1 MESAA
6 SEINQSQNEIV
17 AVIVHD
23 LIKVGTLSVDERVD
37 IFPVTATVQRLVDQ
51 LVSEYAKRSGK
62 SHGRFMDDED
72 NYPIQKYIREYYT
85 EHTKNFLELSQ
96 VMMKTLCAKAAG
108 TAATGGHVFIA
119 HIFHDELNYLIVAI
133 LTDELGAA
141 LTAGK
146 DLTDSIHLDIKG
158 FRFAGR
164 IDMTNWKSGGE
175 RYLSFLKG
183 RKQDRVSDYFK
194 AFLGCDNSIV
204 AAKETATLLTG
215 LESFVVQQEMDEVA
229 KNDFLTKAFHIC
241 SRLASDDEP
250 IDIQEFANELWPSG
264 PEQLV
269 AVLSAPDLK
278 LSEGFV
284 PDKRTLR
291 RLVKFSGKTQLWKIE
306 FERTALN
313 QGQIIFNDDETLTIN
328 NLPEELKDRL
338 RKEFKQDEEDE

>member
-1 MESAA
+1 MESAKY
-6 SEINQSQNEIV
+6 EVNQSQNTII

-37 IFPVTATVQRLVDQ
+37 ILPVTATVQRLVDQ

-85 EHTKNFLELSQ
+85 EGTSNFFELSQ
-96 VMMKTLCAKAAG
+96 VMMKTLCAKASG
-108 TAATGGHVFIA
+108 TAATGGHVFIV
-119 HIFHDELNYLIVAI
+119 HILHDELNYLIVAI

-146 DLTDSIHLDIKG
+146 DLTDNIHLDIKG

-164 IDMTNWKSGGE
+164 IDMTNWQSGGE

-194 AFLGCDNSIV
+194 AFLGCDNSMV
-204 AAKETATLLTG
+204 AATETATLLTA

-229 KNDFLTKAFHIC
+229 KNDFLTKAFYIC
-241 SRLASDDEP
+241 TRLASDDEP
-250 IDIQEFANELWPSG
+250 IDIQEFANELWPSE

-269 AVLSAPDLK
+269 EVLSAPDLK

-291 RLVKFSGKTQLWKIE
+291 RLVKFFGKTPLWKIE

-313 QGQIIFNDDETLTIN
+313 QGQIVFNNDETLTIN

-338 RKEFKQDEEDE
+338 RKELKQDEEDE

>member
-6 SEINQSQNEIV
+6 PEINQSQNEIV

-23 LIKVGTLSVDERVD
+23 LIKAGTLSVDERPD
-37 IFPVTATVQRLVDQ
+37 LLPVTATVQRLVDQ

-62 SHGRFMDDED
+62 SHGRFIDQED

-85 EHTKNFLELSQ
+85 EHSKTFLELSQ
-96 VMMKTLCAKAAG
+96 AMMKTLCAKATG

-119 HIFHDELNYLIVAI
+119 QISHDELNYLIVAI

-146 DLTDSIHLDIKG
+146 ELTDSIYLDIKG

-164 IDMTNWKSGGE
+164 IDMTNWQNGGE

-194 AFLGCDNSIV
+194 AFLGCDNSVV
-204 AAKETATLLTG
+204 AAAETAILLAG
-215 LESFVVQQEMDEVA
+215 LELFVAQQEMDEVA
-229 KNDFLTKAFHIC
+229 KDEFLTKAFHIC

-250 IDIQEFANELWPSG
+250 IDIQEFANELWPSE

-291 RLVKFSGKTQLWKIE
+291 RLVKFSGKTPLWKIE

-313 QGQIIFNDDETLTIN
+313 QGQIVFNDDETLTIN

-338 RKEFKQDEEDE
+338 RKEFKQDDEDE

>member
-1 MESAA
+1 MESAKY
-6 SEINQSQNEIV
+6 EVNQSQNTII

-37 IFPVTATVQRLVDQ
+37 ILPVTATVQRLVDQ

-85 EHTKNFLELSQ
+85 EGTSNFFELSQ
-96 VMMKTLCAKAAG
+96 VMMKTLCTKASG
-108 TAATGGHVFIA
+108 TAATGGHVFIV
-119 HIFHDELNYLIVAI
+119 HILHDELNYLIVAI

-146 DLTDSIHLDIKG
+146 DLTDNIHLDIKG

-164 IDMTNWKSGGE
+164 IDMTNWQSGGE

-194 AFLGCDNSIV
+194 AFLGCDNSMV
-204 AAKETATLLTG
+204 AATETATLLTA

-229 KNDFLTKAFHIC
+229 KNDFLTKAFYIC
-241 SRLASDDEP
+241 TRLASDDEP
-250 IDIQEFANELWPSG
+250 IDIQEFANELWPSE

-278 LSEGFV
+278 LCEGFV

-291 RLVKFSGKTQLWKIE
+291 RLVKFFGKTPLWKIE

-313 QGQIIFNDDETLTIN
+313 QGQIVFNNDETLTIN

-338 RKEFKQDEEDE
+338 RKELKQDEEDE